1 MKIYIRF
8 AHRQSA
14 TNNSVRINKQKKQTT
29 KTKNADKAD
38 KAETKNRKSKT
49 KANII

>member
-29 KTKNADKAD
+29 KTKNADKA
-38 KAETKNRKSKT
+38 ETKNRKSKT